1 MIKSEMKELT
11 EDLLDLDLFSDKLV
25 ELKDRSLIL
34 SKNAKNEPGQ

>member
-11 EDLLDLDLFSDKLV
+11 EDLLDLNLFSDKLV

-34 SKNAKNEPGQ
+34 SKSAKRKPWQ